1 MDNPKV
7 CFLVINLAN
16 AHCIVRKRQ
25 ISFHSLPFQDKLL
38 FFVMTFLK
46 LSSFCLQCNSQGSY
60 FIQLW
65 IPFSVLGTILFDF
78 KTNDFTSLIFFFW
91 SKFDSIYWVNMGTS
105 GSNLLLCHLLYI
117 PKPLHCCLV
126 VHTCHLMA
134 PQHTLWLTN
143 SWVKYIPHTCLDPGS
158 SASKESETPFQ
169 SKGSINNN
177 YIIIL
182 NPTLDWSASKGK

>member
-78 KTNDFTSLIFFFW
+78 KTNDFTSLIFFFLIQIRFHLL
-91 SKFDSIYWVNMGTS
+91 SKHGDIRFKPPPLSSTVYPQTTSLLFS
-105 GSNLLLCHLLYI
+105 GSYL
-117 PKPLHCCLV
+117 PLNG
-126 VHTCHLMA
+126 T
-134 PQHTLWLTN
+134 TTYTLTN
-143 SWVKYIPHTCLDPGS
+143 
-158 SASKESETPFQ
+158 
-169 SKGSINNN
+169 
-177 YIIIL
+177 
-182 NPTLDWSASKGK
+182 

>member
-60 FIQLW
+60 FIQLG
-65 IPFSVLGTILFDF
+65 IPFSVLETTLLDF
-78 KTNDFTSLIFFFW
+78 KTNDFTSLIFFFNFTW
-91 SKFDSIYWVNMGTS
+91 IQIRFHLLSKQGDIRFKPPPLSSTVYPQTTSLLFS
-105 GSNLLLCHLLYI
+105 GSYL
-117 PKPLHCCLV
+117 PLKGLS
-126 VHTCHLMA
+126 T
-134 PQHTLWLTN
+134 TTYTLTN
-143 SWVKYIPHTCLDPGS
+143 
-158 SASKESETPFQ
+158 
-169 SKGSINNN
+169 
-177 YIIIL
+177 
-182 NPTLDWSASKGK
+182 